1 MRILLVEDNEEISE
15 AMAFY
20 CGAKKDIDCEVI
32 NNGQEG
38 LERIRNDEFDL
49 ILLDIAMPEFS
60 GGDVIEALK
69 QDRLIESKKIVIF
82 TASSNRKLFDENEKR
97 WCQGRIQKT
106 LFVRRLNRVDREIP
120 SQDVKVRHLCRKKST
135 N

>member
-82 TASSNRKLFDENEKR
+82 TASSNRKLFDEMKNAGVKDVFKKPFSLEDLTALIEKYR
-97 WCQGRIQKT
+97 PKT
-106 LFVRRLNRVDREIP
+106 
-120 SQDVKVRHLCRKKST
+120 
-135 N
+135 